1 MLLFLPP
8 IAAALIG
15 VAAIVAGVATHIVI
29 LDGIGCLGIAVGG
42 YRWLR
47 KRGGAAR

>member
-8 IAAALIG
+8 IVQALVGAG
-15 VAAIVAGVATHIVI
+15 VLVTGVATHIVI
-29 LDGIGCLGIAVGG
+29 LDMIGCLGIAVGG

-47 KRGGAAR
+47 QRGGAAR